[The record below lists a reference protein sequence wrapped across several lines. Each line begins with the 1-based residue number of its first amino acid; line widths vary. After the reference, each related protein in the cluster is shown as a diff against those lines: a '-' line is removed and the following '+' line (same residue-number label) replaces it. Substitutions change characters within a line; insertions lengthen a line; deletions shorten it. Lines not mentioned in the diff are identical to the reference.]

1 MQSRRNVLGI
11 LGLGAVASQLPAGL
25 WSWPLESAILKPR
38 RLKRGDTVGLIN
50 PAGPTFESVD
60 IEIAEESITGL
71 GLKFKP
77 GAHLR
82 DRYGYLAGKD
92 SDRAADINAMFA
104 DPGVQ
109 AIICVRGG
117 WGCNRLLPLLDY
129 SVIKKNPKILM
140 GYSDVTSLLVAIYAK
155 TGLVTFHGPVGSST
169 WNRFSIDYVQRVLF
183 DGERVTMQ
191 NPVVLGDNLTQT
203 RDRVDTITPGKARGR
218 LVGGNLSVLSAMIGS
233 EYLPD
238 WKGHILFLE
247 DTDEQIYRIDRM
259 LTQLKLAGV
268 LNHVSGVVFGKC
280 TNCTPG
286 DGFGS
291 LTLEE
296 VFDDVLKP
304 LNVPCWTGSMIGHI
318 ENKFTVPLG
327 VQAEIDANN
336 GTIQL
341 LESAVA

>member
-1 MQSRRNVLGI
+1 MLGI
-11 LGLGAVASQLPAGL
+11 LGLGAVASQLPVRL
-25 WSWPLESAILKPR
+25 WASLPDAAILKPR
-38 RLKRGDTVGLIN
+38 RLRRGDTVGLIN
-50 PAGPTFESVD
+50 PAGPTFEKVD
-60 IEIAEESITGL
+60 IEIAEESITAL

-92 SDRAADINAMFA
+92 GDRAADINAMFA
-104 DPGVQ
+104 DPDVQ

-129 SVIKKNPKILM
+129 GVIRKNPKILM
-140 GYSDVTSLLVAIYAK
+140 GYSDVTSLLVGIYAK

-183 DGERVTMQ
+183 EGERVMMQ
-191 NPVVLGDNLTQT
+191 NPVVLGDNLTQVK
-203 RDRVDTITPGKARGR
+203 DRIDTITPGKAQGR
-218 LVGGNLSVLSAMIGS
+218 LVGGNLSVLSAMVGS

-238 WKGHILFLE
+238 WKNHILFLE
-247 DTDEQIYRIDRM
+247 DTDEQIYRVDRM

-268 LNHVSGVVFGKC
+268 LNSVSGVVFGKC
-280 TNCTPG
+280 TNCGPG

-296 VFDDVLKP
+296 VFADLLKP
-304 LNVPCWTGSMIGHI
+304 LNVPCWSGAMIGHI

-327 VQAEIDANN
+327 IQAEIDANN

-341 LESAVA
+341 LEPAVV